1 MGEDAV
7 ARDAFHPRIAQ
18 KAVFYRP
25 RVDAQQ
31 RLTLG
36 HRHER
41 LQVRL
46 GEVLDSFDFDLVD

>member
-18 KAVFYRP
+18 KAVFYRL

-36 HRHER
+36 DRHER
-41 LQVRL
+41 LQVGLR
-46 GEVLDSFDFDLVD
+46 EMLDSLDFDLVD